1 MKNDRYPSVAAIC
14 FDSPL
19 HGLKLW
25 LPQHLSVLS
34 TILLIHF
41 YCCESCSVSGGNFI
55 VDVVM
60 TVMK

>member
-1 MKNDRYPSVAAIC
+1 MKNGHYPWVAAIY
-14 FDSPL
+14 FDSPC
-19 HGLKLW
+19 

-34 TILLIHF
+34 TIQLIHF
-41 YCCESCSVSGGNFI
+41 YGCESCSVSGGNFI